1 MRRIFARRVSLFL
14 LLLCG
19 AIALVAPTCCYAAP
33 ASFASIPDYLGNG
46 QFVQGSTISSNGRYA
61 YVAKQNLSSAC
72 NVQRID
78 LVSKKS
84 IRLSVSSAG
93 TKAMSHANGLC
104 CVNVGGTEYLLVAP
118 SNQKRYLAVF
128 VVSGSTLNYQG
139 RISVAKKVLKNVS
152 GVAVLSM
159 SGNKVSALI
168 SSAGKLRKVSF
179 NIKTR
184 SAIKKGTVIK
194 GFNGSTQSISVW
206 RSGSAT
212 YVFAES
218 GGWIGRSS
226 AITKFKLSGKKVSR
240 VWRKHVTGECQAV
253 LPTAG
258 SLYLVVEGSSLYNRH
273 HDCVFSDRLVRWSN

>member
-1 MRRIFARRVSLFL
+1 MRQIFARRVALVLFI
-14 LLLCG
+14 LCG
-19 AIALVAPTCCYAAP
+19 VVSIVAPTCCYAAP

-78 LVSKKS
+78 LITKRS

-93 TKAMSHANGLC
+93 TKAMAHANGLC
-104 CVNVGGTEYLLVAP
+104 YVKIGGTEYLLVAP

-128 VVSGSTLNYQG
+128 IISGSSLKYQG
-139 RISVAKKVLKNVS
+139 RISIAKKVLKNVS
-152 GVAVLSM
+152 GVAVLSA
-159 SGNKVSALI
+159 SGNKVSALV

-179 NIKTR
+179 NIKKR

-194 GFNGSTQSISVW
+194 GFSSSTQSISVW
-206 RSGSAT
+206 KSGSLT
-212 YVFAES
+212 YVFTES
-218 GGWIGRSS
+218 GGWTGRSS
-226 AITKFKLSGKKVSR
+226 SITKFKLSGKKVSR
-240 VWRKHVTGECQAV
+240 VWRKRVNGECQAI

-258 SLYLVVEGSSLYNRH
+258 SLYLVIEGSSLYNRH